1 MIKILEKDEKENNI
15 GMIEEDLRKKLE
27 DNINR
32 Q

>member
-32 Q
+32 

>member
-1 MIKILEKDEKENNI
+1 MTKILEKDEKENNI

-32 Q
+32 